1 MSLAGSQSCFVTQV
15 IAAVVSVKVRPC
27 LGSFLYSD
35 FNREFLT
42 AFETGFAEEFVDS
55 FQTD

>member
-1 MSLAGSQSCFVTQV
+1 MTQV

-35 FNREFLT
+35 FNRGFLT
-42 AFETGFAEEFVDS
+42 AFETGFAKEFVDS
-55 FQTD
+55 FHND

>member
-1 MSLAGSQSCFVTQV
+1 MSSVYLQSCFVTQV
-15 IAAVVSVKVRPC
+15 IAAVVSVRVRPC

-35 FNREFLT
+35 FNHEFLT